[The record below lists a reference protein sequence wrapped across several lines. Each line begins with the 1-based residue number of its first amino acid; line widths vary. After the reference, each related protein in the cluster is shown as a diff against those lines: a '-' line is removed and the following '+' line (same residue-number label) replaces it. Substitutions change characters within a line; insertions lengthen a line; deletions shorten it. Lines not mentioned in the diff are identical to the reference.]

1 MALLSTQDALCSVG
15 ERDKQ
20 TNHYLDTW
28 QLHGYVQKTNE
39 PRRRYDSA
47 WDGRA
52 KDSFI
57 NKSMFKLLQN
67 NDCLYLSFSL
77 LCTVEGYLLGALF
90 ILVLENVGY
99 FFILVPKCNFY
110 NSFPLHLP
118 PKCELAIVQVCCF
131 CFSIGTEINERKTFY
146 TLWKK
151 SHSFIF
157 KTFSNTLTLY
167 GKNTT

>member
-1 MALLSTQDALCSVG
+1 MLSV
-15 ERDKQ
+15 
-20 TNHYLDTW
+20 
-28 QLHGYVQKTNE
+28 QLGRETSKLIIILTHDNYMDMSKRPMNPEGDMT
-39 PRRRYDSA
+39 A